1 MSAITSEI
9 AAQSFIKLLSARAL
23 PALRGELVIGNL
35 VNRDFD
41 SVLAQEGQTVTVN
54 IPPAMAANNL
64 AEGGTVQT
72 QNPASGS
79 AEVTL
84 NKHIEASFAIPDVVA
99 ALTRAA
105 NGDFGLIDTYMQPA
119 VAALAEQVETDLF
132 ALAPYFTANTAVG
145 AGNTAVLESVFDNAE
160 TALFQAKVPRTQR
173 KVGVLCAA
181 AYSTARQLPR
191 LSEMQ
196 TAGNGYD
203 AIINGQ
209 FLRAKGI
216 DWFRSDFVYSP
227 STTSYNLAFARD
239 AIALVTRLLGA
250 PIPGTGA
257 IAEYVRDAESGL
269 GFRVVMSYNA
279 GTLTQ
284 QFTVDLLY
292 GVNILR
298 NAFGVQVLSN

>member
-1 MSAITSEI
+1 MGAITSEI

-54 IPPAMAANNL
+54 IPPAMSANNL
-64 AEGGTVQT
+64 AEGGTVTT
-72 QNPASGS
+72 QNPAPGN

-84 NKHIEASFAIPDVVA
+84 NKHIEASFSIPDVVA

-119 VAALAEQVETDLF
+119 IVALAEQVETDLF
-132 ALAPYFTANTAVG
+132 ALAPYLTANTAVG
-145 AGNTAVLESVFDNAE
+145 AGNTAILETVFDDAE
-160 TALFQAKVPRTQR
+160 TALFKAKVPRIQR
-173 KVGVLCAA
+173 KVGILGATP
-181 AYSTARQLPR
+181 YSTARQLPR

-216 DWFRSDFVYSP
+216 DWFRSDFVYLSG
-227 STTSYNLAFARD
+227 TTRYNMAFARD

-257 IAEYVRDAESGL
+257 IAEYVKDAESGL

-298 NAFGVQVLSN
+298 NGFGVQVLSN